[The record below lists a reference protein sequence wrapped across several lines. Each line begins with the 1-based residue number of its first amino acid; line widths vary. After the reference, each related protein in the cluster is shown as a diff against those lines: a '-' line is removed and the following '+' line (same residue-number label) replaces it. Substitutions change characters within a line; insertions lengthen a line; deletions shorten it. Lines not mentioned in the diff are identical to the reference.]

1 MAAQIST
8 VNFHGQ
14 SLSVIPKNNRLFVA
28 MRPICE
34 NIGLQWQSQFN
45 RIKRDEVLK
54 SVVSVMNTTASDGKS
69 YKSVCLPLEYLNGW
83 LFGVDEKRVKPEIK
97 QRLIQYKRE
106 CYQVLADYWQGGLP
120 QSSQRLIG
128 KSGHK
133 CLSDLIEGKTSHL
146 MGKAKVS
153 AKSRLWAQVR
163 KAYGVDVAADIPAD
177 QLDSARQFVGSY
189 VLEGDYL
196 PADQKQL
203 PLQDEAPEYHYQE
216 FGKTFH
222 DGQLIIKELKKYVP
236 QDAHMLLRQ
245 LDAVLVSGWTVMDES
260 LMRLN
265 MTRSML
271 SKWRGEAMG
280 HIKHRL

>member
-1 MAAQIST
+1 MAAQ
-8 VNFHGQ
+8 
-14 SLSVIPKNNRLFVA
+14 SLIPVFSGSINHESIQLVDA
-28 MRPICE
+28 
-34 NIGLQWQSQFN
+34 
-45 RIKRDEVLK
+45 RILHKFL
-54 SVVSVMNTTASDGKS
+54 
-69 YKSVCLPLEYLNGW
+69 
-83 LFGVDEKRVKPEIK
+83 GVDRDFSTWIKGRISRYGFVEGQDYLLTFTKTGERKNVKVNHYHLTLDMAKELSMVERNEKGRQARRYFIDCEKK
-97 QRLIQYKRE
+97 LH
-106 CYQVLADYWQGGLP
+106 QVAGT
-120 QSSQRLIG
+120 IG
-128 KSGHK
+128 KPGHK

>member
-1 MAAQIST
+1 MQNSPAPFVFENHSVRT
-8 VNFHGQ
+8 VIVNDE
-14 SLSVIPKNNRLFVA
+14 VWFVA
-28 MRPICE
+28 KDIALALEYPSSSIATINKLVGHVPNEWKGRNQIPTPGGTQRLLCLSEQGMYFFI
-34 NIGLQWQSQFN
+34 N
-45 RIKRDEVLK
+45 RSDKPKALPFQKWVAGEVLPQIRK
-54 SVVSVMNTTASDGKS
+54 TG
-69 YKSVCLPLEYLNGW
+69 
-83 LFGVDEKRVKPEIK
+83 
-97 QRLIQYKRE
+97 Q
-106 CYQVLADYWQGGLP
+106 YQVATNLT
-120 QSSQRLIG
+120 IG
-128 KSGHK
+128 KPGHK